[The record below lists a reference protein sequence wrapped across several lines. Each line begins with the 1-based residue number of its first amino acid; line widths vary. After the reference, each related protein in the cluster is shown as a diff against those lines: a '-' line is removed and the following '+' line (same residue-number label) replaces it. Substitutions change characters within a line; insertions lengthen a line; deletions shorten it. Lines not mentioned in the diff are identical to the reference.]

1 MSQIGDILT
10 ELRKDK
16 GLTQKQLA
24 EEFRVASSTISDYE
38 LGTRPPPVDTLI
50 QYAKK
55 FDVTVDYILGL
66 TRIQDKLSSFS
77 DEFLPGRTYGMMIRD
92 MNKLLPGQKQALA
105 LIVES
110 MRFYTEVTG
119 QTDANGESKK

>member
-24 EEFRVASSTISDYE
+24 DEFSVASSTISAYE

-92 MNKLLPGQKQALA
+92 MNKLLPDQKQALA

-110 MRFYTEVTG
+110 MRFYAEVTG

>member
-1 MSQIGDILT
+1 MSQSGDILT

-24 EEFRVASSTISDYE
+24 EEFRVASSTISAYE
-38 LGTRPPPVDTLI
+38 LGIRPPPVDTLI